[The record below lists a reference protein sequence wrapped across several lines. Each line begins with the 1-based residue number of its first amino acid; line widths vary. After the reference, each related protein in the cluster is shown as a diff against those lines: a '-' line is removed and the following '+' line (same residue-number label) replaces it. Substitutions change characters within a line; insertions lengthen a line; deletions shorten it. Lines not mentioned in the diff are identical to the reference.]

1 MGWTKRAEMWK
12 WRFDSNSQSQYEG
25 LLTVGKD
32 VWVSGKNLPGGY
44 VAYVMGGG
52 VRDMADLGGT
62 ADIAGMLA

>member
-1 MGWTKRAEMWK
+1 MWK
-12 WRFDSNSQSQYEG
+12 WRFDSNLQSRYEG